1 MLGSLAE
8 KKALSGRIF
17 RRNKGF
23 YRSVALIFFRRS
35 TDRLNSSPPVSTFL
49 LLVLSIISIIFSL
62 CRLAPH
68 LTGSKKQRNESATLV
83 DVRGPVLDTE

>member
-35 TDRLNSSPPVSTFL
+35 TDRLNSPPVSTFL